1 MDSGGTIS
9 SGHEVARHLLDT
21 YFKTNAYPF
30 TRHHID
36 SYDQFLS
43 KDLGL
48 IIKNE
53 NPILVLKD
61 RIGDT
66 DFYKYK
72 VEIFIGG
79 QEGNQLMIG
88 TPTVTLQGGKETR
101 LLFPNEA
108 RLRNLSYA
116 STVYANILVKITY
129 TEDVVAGVP
138 KEMALDPVIF
148 EKFPLFRVPIML
160 HSRYCV
166 LHNKPK
172 EFLEQAGEC
181 PQDHG
186 GYFIIDGGERV
197 IVSRQ
202 EQAFNTLY
210 VRRQGCD
217 SSNNDIS
224 IYATISCF
232 STETRRTKRVSFVMD
247 RKTGAIRV
255 TLPFVRTPIPL
266 FILFRALG
274 IQTDKDIIQTV
285 FPDMESDEAKILMD
299 MLEPSVNEAYPYLT
313 KYSAIQFIKVFTKG
327 FSEATVLDII
337 YNQTFTHV
345 ENQPGARVQY
355 LGQIVRKILRVAAG
369 LESETDKDNT
379 RNQRCLVSGFS
390 TQMLFQDIYKQ
401 WKKLVGRYVDYEY
414 NCNPTLYKGTAFRN
428 IFSAGNANQ
437 IFVYN
442 HITDSLMKAFRGKWG
457 SGLGEEKAGLIQVL
471 SRLSYLDFMS
481 HCRRVV
487 LDFDTSLKLTG
498 PRHLHPSQFGY
509 YCTHETPGGGSIGI
523 TKNLSILTTISTGTP
538 VKPFQAWLDRRGF
551 LIKPNDISP
560 IHRAVYVPVEINGA
574 LYGYTTSP
582 LQFVKMLKY
591 MKNTGWMPPS
601 VSVGFDY
608 AERRVFIYMDEGRP
622 IRPLIIVRDGTPTPM
637 DALKKIKTWRDAV
650 LGSDPERNVTMSISD
665 FADPL
670 AAMESASIEEYIAR
684 LKPYLGYIEYIDPY
698 EQNLAFIAS
707 FHENIQPETTHI
719 EIHPST
725 MLGIVN
731 SLIPFLNHNQ
741 APRNQLGCSQSKQ
754 GLSLFASN
762 FKDRYDN
769 QVHVLCYPQ
778 APITRTLYANYT
790 GEGRMNNGHNVLM
803 ALATYQGYNQEDGIV
818 FNADSV
824 ARGLFRSIAYRS
836 YESYEEDDPKT
847 QAKTRFGNPKNI
859 PAWNDIN
866 PNLDYT
872 KLDDNGFVRVGEYV
886 DENTVIAGA
895 YMAIGNKYK
904 DTSLTPQVW
913 TRGRVEEVVV
923 MYSPTGL
930 RLVKVR
936 IVQDRSPELGDKFTN
951 RHGQKG
957 TIGMLVRAQD
967 MPRLAN
973 GQVPDIIVNPHCIPS
988 RMTIAQLLEQ
998 LFGKVAMK
1006 AGVYAD
1012 ATAFMNEGSPADRMG
1027 DILENEYGMERTGNE
1042 LMYNGITGEQIPA
1055 QIFAAPLYFMR
1066 LKHMTEDKW
1075 NARGEGR
1082 REQRTHQP
1090 TGGRGQQGGLKI
1102 GEMDRDAILCHGV
1115 SEFFQESL
1123 MKRSDGTTHMICNGC
1138 GTFPIYNE
1146 KLNIRICPLCD
1157 GPVKYVGDSVKTL
1170 EILPPLHQ
1178 SRVTFS
1184 KIAAPYVLKLL
1195 EHELE
1200 TYLNMGLRILTTKD
1214 VDHMRRPEDLNPLA
1228 KEKIRGPLQ
1237 SLVLPE
1243 PHVPDII
1250 PSVDEDARLTELQ
1263 AAAFGMPTAAAS
1275 GMPGA
1280 ANIDGPV
1287 ANSLPPVVVTETVR
1301 EVPGSLGTVIVTN
1314 DANALPETT
1323 ATAPLPDSTLFQPS
1337 EGQAAAAVNAS
1348 NAQLATMKQEADALT
1363 ARQKKQYFVITT
1375 PTGQY
1380 ALIDENSI
1388 TTSNILS
1395 IVYPIEIL
1403 EVKYPS
1409 MLEKARS
1416 NASGIPVQL
1425 DTAAAPQPMFM
1436 AQAMPDGSFQ
1446 QAALPGAAPTLIVDT
1461 RPEVQNQMFGQQ
1473 GGMRM
1478 RSRSPRRVNFRSQ
1491 AQSAAAIGMPQQGG
1505 FQEASQPFDDGFD
1518 EGAPAQE
1525 GPAKYSSVVT
1535 VNKLG

>member
-1 MDSGGTIS
+1 MESGGAIS

-53 NPILVLKD
+53 NPILILKD

-72 VEIFIGG
+72 VEIFVGG
-79 QEGNQLMIG
+79 QEGNELRIG
-88 TPTVTLQGGKETR
+88 VPTLTLQGGKETR

-108 RLRNLSYA
+108 RLRNLTYA
-116 STVYANILVKITY
+116 LTVYANILVKVTY
-129 TEDVVAGVP
+129 TDEIIGGVP
-138 KEMALDPVIF
+138 REMQLDPVIF
-148 EKFPLFRVPIML
+148 VDQPLFRIPAML

-186 GYFIIDGGERV
+186 GYFIVDGGERV

-210 VRRQGCD
+210 VTKQECD
-217 SSNNDIS
+217 PKIS
-224 IYATISCF
+224 LYATISCF
-232 STETRRTKRVSFVMD
+232 SPETRRTKRVSIAMD
-247 RKTGAIRV
+247 KTTGALQV
-255 TLPFVRTPIPL
+255 MLPFVRMPVPL
-266 FILFRALG
+266 FVLFRALG
-274 IQTDKDIIQTV
+274 VQSDKDIMKMI
-285 FPDMESDEAKILMD
+285 FPDIESAEAKILMD
-299 MLEPSVNEAYPYLT
+299 LLEPTVDQAYPYLT

-345 ENQPGARVQY
+345 ENRPGARIQY
-355 LGQIVRKILRVAAG
+355 LGQIVRKILRVASG
-369 LESETDKDNT
+369 LEPSTDKDNT

-401 WKKLVGRYVDYEY
+401 WKKLVGRFVDYEY
-414 NCNPTLYKGTAFRN
+414 NCNPSLYKGTTFRN

-437 IFVYN
+437 LFVQN
-442 HITDSLMKAFRGKWG
+442 HITDALLKAFRGKWG

-487 LDFDTSLKLTG
+487 LDFDTGLKLTG

-538 VKPFQAWLDRRGF
+538 AKPLQQWLDRRGF
-551 LIKPNDISP
+551 IIRPNDISP
-560 IHRAVYVPVEINGA
+560 IHRAVYVPVEINGG

-582 LQFVKMLKY
+582 DMFVKMLKS
-591 MKNTGWMPPS
+591 MKHTGWLPPS
-601 VSVGFDY
+601 VSIGFDY
-608 AERRVFIYMDEGRP
+608 TERRVFVYMDEGRP
-622 IRPLIIVRDGTPTPM
+622 IRPLIIVREGNPTPM
-637 DALKKIKTWRDAV
+637 TQLTAIKSWRDAV
-650 LGSDPERNVTMSISD
+650 LGSDPDRQVSMSVSD

-670 AAMESASIEEYIAR
+670 EGEAAPSMETYIAR
-684 LKPYLGYIEYIDPY
+684 LKPYVGYIEYVDPY
-698 EQNLAFIAS
+698 EQNLAFIAA
-707 FHENIQPETTHI
+707 FHETIQPETTHI

-754 GLSLFASN
+754 GVGLFASN

-836 YESYEEDDPKT
+836 YEKFEEDDPLT
-847 QAKTRFGNPKNI
+847 QSRTRFGNPNNI

-923 MYSPTGL
+923 LYSPTGL
-930 RLVKVR
+930 RIVKVR
-936 IVQDRSPELGDKFTN
+936 VVQDRSPELGDKFTN

-957 TIGMLVRAQD
+957 TIGMLIRAQD

-973 GQVPDIIVNPHCIPS
+973 GQVPDVIVNPHCIPS

-1006 AGVYAD
+1006 AGTYAD
-1012 ATAFMNEGSPADRMG
+1012 ATAFMNEGSPADRLG
-1027 DILENEYGMERTGNE
+1027 DILEKEYGIERTGNE
-1042 LMYNGITGEQIPA
+1042 MMYNGITGEQIPA
-1055 QIFAAPLYFMR
+1055 QIFACPLYFMR

-1082 REQRTHQP
+1082 KEQRTHQP

-1214 VDHMRRPEDLNPLA
+1214 VNQMRRPNYNPLGNELVA
-1228 KEKIRGPLQ
+1228 GPLQ
-1237 SLVLPE
+1237 NLVLPE

-1250 PSVDEDARLTELQ
+1250 PAVDEDARLTELQ
-1263 AAAFGMPTAAAS
+1263 AAAFGMPTAAPEEGSSAA
-1275 GMPGA
+1275 GPTIVQTIREVAA
-1280 ANIDGPV
+1280 ANAVSTNPFANANAEASAEPPATPLPG
-1287 ANSLPPVVVTETVR
+1287 NSLFVQTE
-1301 EVPGSLGTVIVTN
+1301 E
-1314 DANALPETT
+1314 
-1323 ATAPLPDSTLFQPS
+1323 
-1337 EGQAAAAVNAS
+1337 AAAAAANTVS
-1348 NAQLATMKQEADALT
+1348 AQLDTMKKEADRLT
-1363 ARQKKQYFVITT
+1363 ALQKKQYFVTT
-1375 PTGQY
+1375 LPTGQY
-1380 ALIDENSI
+1380 ALIDEGSI
-1388 TTSNILS
+1388 STTNILS
-1395 IVYPIEIL
+1395 IIYPIEVL
-1403 EVKYPS
+1403 EAKYPS
-1409 MLEKARS
+1409 MLEKART
-1416 NASGIPVQL
+1416 NAGAIPVQL
-1425 DTAAAPQPMFM
+1425 SGANATFAAEPTMN
-1436 AQAMPDGSFQ
+1436 GTFQ
-1446 QAALPGAAPTLIVDT
+1446 QSSLPGAPPTLIVDT
-1461 RPEVQNQMFGQQ
+1461 RPENQERVLGLQ
-1473 GGMRM
+1473 GGFRP
-1478 RSRSPRRVNFRSQ
+1478 RSRSRTPRRISFRNQQTSP
-1491 AQSAAAIGMPQQGG
+1491 AAIGMPSQQGG
-1505 FQEASQPFDDGFD
+1505 MMVSEAAYDDYDDG
-1518 EGAPAQE
+1518 EVAP
-1525 GPAKYSSVVT
+1525 PPPSNYSNVVT